1 MACVTDEVLRA
12 ALDDELS
19 REELAKVEEHGTS
32 CARCRDRCY
41 ALAVEAD
48 RVRTALSSLAPP
60 GRDVPLD
67 TRAAIARFR
76 ARRAAMSSQPP
87 SLAAAVFGKRWGLAT
102 WGLAGACLIV
112 ALFTFAPARS
122 WAQRFAAM
130 LRVQKITAV
139 PLDFEALGNP
149 SERRRLGKTFAQL
162 LSDDVVMTVKPGE
175 PQVMA
180 SRELATEAAGF
191 TVRLLGKRPDSPQLK
206 ILGEQSFHATIDR
219 DRLQSI
225 IEEAGRSDLKVP
237 DAVDGATIAVNIP
250 KIVIAEYGTC
260 AHPRGESHAEPPA
273 GESGCI
279 ELLQAPSPTV
289 TVPPE
294 LNLSQLAEVALQLG
308 GMSAEAARG
317 FSQSVDWGS
326 TVVLGIPIGA
336 TYRTVEVDGVQATL
350 IERASRGER
359 SRRGYSLLWVK
370 NGIVYAL
377 FGGGDPADAL
387 TLAESLN

>member
-1 MACVTDEVLRA
+1 MACLTDEVLRA

-19 REELAKVEEHGTS
+19 RAELAKVEEHGTS
-32 CARCRDRCY
+32 CAQCRGRAEAM
-41 ALAVEAD
+41 ALEIE
-48 RVRTALSSLAPP
+48 RVRLSLSSLAPP
-60 GRDVPLD
+60 GRDLPLD
-67 TRAAIARFR
+67 TQAAIARFR
-76 ARRAAMSSQPP
+76 ARRAALSSQPP
-87 SLAAAVFGKRWGLAT
+87 TLAVAFLGKPWGLAT

-112 ALFTFAPARS
+112 ALLTFTPARS

-162 LSDDVVMTVKPGE
+162 LSDEVVMTVKPGE
-175 PQVMA
+175 PQVMG

-191 TVRLLGKRPDSPQLK
+191 TVRLLGSRPDSPRLMV
-206 ILGEQSFHATIDR
+206 LGEQSFHATIDR
-219 DRLQSI
+219 DRLQAV
-225 IEEAGRSDLKVP
+225 IEEAGRSDLQLP
-237 DAVDGATIAVNIP
+237 DALDGATIAAYIP
-250 KIVIAEYGTC
+250 KIVIAEYGAC
-260 AHPRGESHAEPPA
+260 AHHRGQSRPEPPA
-273 GESGCI
+273 SESGCI
-279 ELLQAPSPTV
+279 ELLQAASPTL
-289 TVPPE
+289 TIPPE

-326 TVVLGIPIGA
+326 TVVLGIPTGVS
-336 TYRTVEVDGVQATL
+336 YRTVEVEGVQGTL

-359 SRRGYSLLWVK
+359 GRPGYSLLWVK
-370 NGIVYAL
+370 KGIVYAL
-377 FGGGDPADAL
+377 FAGGDPADAL

>member
-1 MACVTDEVLRA
+1 MACLTDDVLRA

-41 ALAVEAD
+41 ALAVEAE

-67 TRAAIARFR
+67 TRAAIAQFR
-76 ARRAAMSSQPP
+76 ARRAALGNQPP
-87 SLAAAVFGKRWGLAT
+87 SLATAFFSKRWGLAT
-102 WGLAGACLIV
+102 WGLAAACLIV
-112 ALFTFAPARS
+112 ALLTFAPARS

-149 SERRRLGKTFAQL
+149 TERRRLGRTFAQL

-180 SRELATEAAGF
+180 SRDLATEAVGF
-191 TVRLLGKRPDSPQLK
+191 TVRLLGNRSDSPQLK

-219 DRLQSI
+219 DRLQSV
-225 IEEAGRSDLKVP
+225 IEEAGRSDLKLP
-237 DAVDGATIAVNIP
+237 DALDGATIAAYIP

-260 AHPRGESHAEPPA
+260 VHRGESPSEAPA
-273 GESGCI
+273 GDGGCI
-279 ELLQAPSPTV
+279 ELLQAASPTV

-294 LNLSQLAEVALQLG
+294 LDLSQLAEVALQLG

-359 SRRGYSLLWVK
+359 SRHGYSLLWVK